1 MKRKELSDGWRKALV
16 SAGAIDLVA
25 GTTLEEFSR
34 QEPGG
39 LSPAPK
45 NKNNTSQYGQSLY
58 HMFAQTICCLCADR
72 EVLVFTAPELLG
84 FD

>member
-1 MKRKELSDGWRKALV
+1 MKRKELSDGWRKALI

-45 NKNNTSQYGQSLY
+45 KTSQYGQSLY
-58 HMFAQTICCLCADR
+58 HMYAQTICCLCGNR
-72 EVLVFTAPELLG
+72 EVLVLTAPELLG

>member
-1 MKRKELSDGWRKALV
+1 MKRKELSDGWREALV

-25 GTTLEEFSR
+25 GTTLENFSQ

-45 NKNNTSQYGQSLY
+45 KNTSQYGQSLN
-58 HMFAQTICCLCADR
+58 HMLAQTICCLCADR